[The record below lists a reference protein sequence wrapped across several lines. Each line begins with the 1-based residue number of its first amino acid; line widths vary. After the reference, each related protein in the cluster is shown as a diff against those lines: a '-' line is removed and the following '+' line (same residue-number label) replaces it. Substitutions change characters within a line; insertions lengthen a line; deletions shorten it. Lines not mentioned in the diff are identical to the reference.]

1 MPHICKVALAASAE
15 TYRWDKGLH
24 TATNTSVHNCGMY
37 RKAAKKSVLCA
48 ARVRQECIRSCSLT
62 SREKKGG
69 GGRSPISAKL
79 LFVRAFF
86 YLRLLQK
93 LAELHA
99 LISDSGHL
107 PLEIPEYSAFG
118 TFRRGSQ
125 ASSLVEKG
133 VLFLD
138 TDSYKT
144 PPFQQFPS

>member
-69 GGRSPISAKL
+69 GKEVPFLQSSYLYGHFSISGYYRNL
-79 LFVRAFF
+79 LN
-86 YLRLLQK
+86 YML
-93 LAELHA
+93 
-99 LISDSGHL
+99 
-107 PLEIPEYSAFG
+107 
-118 TFRRGSQ
+118 
-125 ASSLVEKG
+125 
-133 VLFLD
+133 
-138 TDSYKT
+138 
-144 PPFQQFPS
+144 